1 MLKSA
6 AFLFLVSMFIG
17 IGTLSVGFADSVQL
31 ERLGKSKN
39 LADMREYVADRMI
52 IRLKAGEDPEIVAR
66 ENGLI
71 PEYVYRH
78 ALVGFSAKVPGGKIG
93 ILSDKRTLSF
103 ERDQVF
109 TVSAIQSEPSWSL
122 DRIDQKGL
130 PLDKKYSYEYTGKG
144 IEIYIMDTGVRFD
157 HQDFGGR
164 ANKGFDSYGGDAT
177 DCHGHGSH
185 VAGIA
190 AGSVYGVAKEASLYS
205 VRVMNCGG
213 TGSNSAILA
222 GIDWVVAHHHGPAVA
237 NFSISGPKSSALDD
251 AVKKLSHEGVTVVVA
266 AGNYSDD
273 ACNYSPARVPDV
285 ITVGATDQT
294 DLRWSFS
301 NFGSCVSVFAPGHV
315 ITSVGIKNNE
325 STAIMSGTS
334 MAAPH
339 VSGAVALYLE
349 RHPDATPQ
357 EVFYALTKTATQGVV
372 GNSKSTNSSLLF
384 TL

>member
-6 AFLFLVSMFIG
+6 AFLFLVPTFMG
-17 IGTLSVGFADSVQL
+17 IGAPSVGFASTAQL
-31 ERLGKSKN
+31 ERLGQSRN
-39 LADMREYVADRMI
+39 LDDMKEYVADRMI
-52 IRLKAGEDPEIVAR
+52 VKLKAGEDPESVAR
-66 ENGLI
+66 ENGLVPDYI
-71 PEYVYRH
+71 YHH
-78 ALVGFSAKVPGGKIG
+78 ALVGFSAKIPNRKVG
-93 ILSDKRTLSF
+93 ILSDKRILGF
-103 ERDQVF
+103 EKDQVF
-109 TVSAIQSEPSWSL
+109 TVNAIQPEPSWSL

-144 IEIYIMDTGVRFD
+144 VEIYVMDTGIRLE
-157 HQDFGGR
+157 HRDFRGR

-190 AGSVYGVAKEASLYS
+190 AGSVYGVAKEATVYS
-205 VRVMNCGG
+205 VKVMNCGG

-222 GIDWVVAHHHGPAVA
+222 GIDWVAAHHHGSAVA
-237 NFSISGPKSSALDD
+237 NFSISGPKSNVLDD
-251 AVKKLSHEGVTVVVA
+251 AVKKLSAEGVTVVVA
-266 AGNYSDD
+266 AGNFSDD
-273 ACNYSPARVPDV
+273 ACNYSPARVSDV

-301 NFGSCVSVFAPGHV
+301 NYGSCVSVFAPGHM

-325 STAIMSGTS
+325 ATVVMSGTS

-339 VSGAVALYLE
+339 VSGAAALYLE
-349 RHPDATPQ
+349 HHPDATPQ
-357 EVFYALTKTATQGVV
+357 EVFHALNQTATQGVV